1 MGILAG
7 TDTLNPFCFSGFGLH
22 DELGF
27 LVQAGLTPI
36 EALQAATL
44 NSARFLGKEKEMG
57 TIEKGK
63 IADLVLLEANPLA
76 DIRNSRK
83 IAAVVYQGKLF
94 RKNSLDAML
103 SNAEALASRK
113 SIAEALSKTINEKD
127 VESATKQYHELRA
140 AQPQTCD
147 YIPKTRTRLRC

>member
-1 MGILAG
+1 MQKSGVGILAG

-63 IADLVLLEANPLA
+63 IADLVLLEATHSRISETPDRLPPSF
-76 DIRNSRK
+76 IRENCFAK
-83 IAAVVYQGKLF
+83 I
-94 RKNSLDAML
+94 
-103 SNAEALASRK
+103 
-113 SIAEALSKTINEKD
+113 
-127 VESATKQYHELRA
+127 
-140 AQPQTCD
+140 
-147 YIPKTRTRLRC
+147 RLMRC